1 MAEFKRILVE
11 IGFFIWYN
19 ITMYDLKSKK
29 LFLLD
34 MDGTIYLDDDL
45 FPGGAEF
52 LALVK
57 ERGGKYLFLT
67 NNSSKGVK
75 SYVEKMARLGI
86 ETCEDE
92 FLTSVDAL
100 IVYLNLNY
108 GQYAGGRK
116 IYIMGTSSFKE
127 QMAGAG
133 FNITDRLEDD
143 IEMLIIG
150 FDRELTFGKL
160 EDACILL
167 GRGVEYL
174 ATNPDWVCPTS
185 YGFVPD
191 CGSFAWMLEKATG
204 RKPKFIGKPEP
215 DMALL
220 ALKKFGCAAEDAML
234 IGDRLYT
241 DIACGNNAG
250 VDTAFVLSG
259 EGTMADLE
267 TSETRPTYVFD
278 NIEKILQELK

>member
-1 MAEFKRILVE
+1 
-11 IGFFIWYN
+11 
-19 ITMYDLKSKK
+19 
-29 LFLLD
+29 
-34 MDGTIYLDDDL
+34 MDGTLYLDDEL
-45 FPGGAEF
+45 FPGAAEF

-57 ERGGKYLFLT
+57 ARGGRYLFLT

-75 SYVEKMARLGI
+75 SYVEKMDRLGI
-86 ETCEDE
+86 KATEDD

-108 GQYAGGRK
+108 GDCAGGKK
-116 IYIMGTSSFKE
+116 IYIMGTSSFKD
-127 QMAGAG
+127 QMADAG

-143 IEMLIIG
+143 IAMLIIG

-204 RKPKFIGKPEP
+204 RRPKFIGKPEP

-220 ALKKFGCAAEDAML
+220 ALKKFGCSAEDAML

-250 VDTAFVLSG
+250 IDTAFVLSG
-259 EGTMADLE
+259 EGTLADLE
-267 TSETRPTYVFD
+267 TSETKPTYVFD
-278 NIEKILQELK
+278 NIEKILQEIK

>member
-1 MAEFKRILVE
+1 
-11 IGFFIWYN
+11 
-19 ITMYDLKSKK
+19 
-29 LFLLD
+29 
-34 MDGTIYLDDDL
+34 MDGTLYLDDEL
-45 FPGGAEF
+45 FPGAAEF

-57 ERGGKYLFLT
+57 ARGRYLFLT

-75 SYVEKMARLGI
+75 SYVEKMDRLGI
-86 ETCEDE
+86 KATEDD

-108 GQYAGGRK
+108 GDCAGGKK
-116 IYIMGTSSFKE
+116 IYIMGTSSFKD
-127 QMAGAG
+127 QMADAG

-143 IEMLIIG
+143 IAMLIIG

-204 RKPKFIGKPEP
+204 RRPKFIGKPEP

-220 ALKKFGCAAEDAML
+220 ALKKFGCRVEDAML

-259 EGTMADLE
+259 EGTLADLE
-267 TSETRPTYVFD
+267 SSETKPTYVFD
-278 NIEKILQELK
+278 NIEKILQEIK

>member
-1 MAEFKRILVE
+1 
-11 IGFFIWYN
+11 
-19 ITMYDLKSKK
+19 MYDLKSKK

-34 MDGTIYLDDDL
+34 MDGTLYLDDEL
-45 FPGGAEF
+45 FPGAAEF

-57 ERGGKYLFLT
+57 ARGGRYLFLT

-75 SYVEKMARLGI
+75 SYVEKMDRLGI
-86 ETCEDE
+86 KATEDD

-108 GQYAGGRK
+108 GDCAGGKK
-116 IYIMGTSSFKE
+116 IYIMGTSSFKD
-127 QMAGAG
+127 QMADAG
-133 FNITDRLEDD
+133 FNITDRLEDG
-143 IEMLIIG
+143 IAMLIIG

-204 RKPKFIGKPEP
+204 RRPKFIGKPEP

-220 ALKKFGCAAEDAML
+220 ALKKFGCRAEDAML

-250 VDTAFVLSG
+250 IDTAFVLSG
-259 EGTMADLE
+259 EGTLADLE
-267 TSETRPTYVFD
+267 TSETKPTYVFD
-278 NIEKILQELK
+278 NIEKILQEIK

>member
-1 MAEFKRILVE
+1 
-11 IGFFIWYN
+11 
-19 ITMYDLKSKK
+19 MYDLKSKK

-34 MDGTIYLDDDL
+34 MDGTLYLDDDL
-45 FPGGAEF
+45 FPGAAEF

-108 GQYAGGRK
+108 GQCAGGRK

-204 RKPKFIGKPEP
+204 RRPKFIGKPEP

-267 TSETRPTYVFD
+267 TSDTRPTYVFD
-278 NIEKILQELK
+278 NIEKILQEIK